1 MFKIAVASN
10 DGDEVS
16 ESLAGCLLFMIYNIE
31 EGRIVSCEKRAQ
43 ILGIP
48 ATVRDCDLVVA
59 RHCPDSVAS
68 LLAGRGI
75 QTITDQRR
83 SAARAVHGIMKNMGD
98 EVTPIA
104 MEKEQATTRV
114 AG

>member
-16 ESLAGCLLFMIYNIE
+16 QSLTGCLLFMVYNIE

-48 ATVRDCDLVVA
+48 ATVHDCDLVIA
-59 RHCPDSVAS
+59 RHCPESVAS
-68 LLAGRGI
+68 MLAGKGI
-75 QTITDQRR
+75 KTMTDQRR
-83 SAARAVHGIMKNMGD
+83 NASRAVNGIVQQMQGPKRTLTMGN
-98 EVTPIA
+98 E
-104 MEKEQATTRV
+104 ATSAV